1 MNRAESREPRVILLE
16 RAGDQTRNVGKYRPK
31 YVTSRNMSVIV
42 NLLDMDMLVE
52 SLARTKIGVTQSMST
67 TLTITDN
74 IYERENL
81 MIILISYS

>member
-1 MNRAESREPRVILLE
+1 
-16 RAGDQTRNVGKYRPK
+16 
-31 YVTSRNMSVIV
+31 MSVIV

-52 SLARTKIGVTQSMST
+52 RLARTKSGVTQSMST

>member
-1 MNRAESREPRVILLE
+1 
-16 RAGDQTRNVGKYRPK
+16 
-31 YVTSRNMSVIV
+31 MSVIV

-52 SLARTKIGVTQSMST
+52 RLTRTESGVTQSMST

>member
-1 MNRAESREPRVILLE
+1 MQGNKKNQQP
-16 RAGDQTRNVGKYRPK
+16 TTVGKYRPK
-31 YVTSRNMSVIV
+31 YVTSRNMIVIV

-52 SLARTKIGVTQSMST
+52 MLGVTQTMST

-74 IYERENL
+74 IYEKENL